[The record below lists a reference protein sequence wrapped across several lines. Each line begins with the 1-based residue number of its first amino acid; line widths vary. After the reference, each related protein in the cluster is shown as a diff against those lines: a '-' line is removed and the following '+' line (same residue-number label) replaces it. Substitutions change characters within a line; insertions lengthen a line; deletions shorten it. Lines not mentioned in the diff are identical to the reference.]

1 VRRYPPQWKL
11 DEEEWHRRRAN
22 YEARTR
28 SLKEGLV
35 RIVGGD
41 GLLRRGL
48 DIPTRGT
55 IVASLSD
62 PRKYNEPVAHF
73 RRYPGFGY
81 GEDGG
86 IGIVYFVDPDI
97 LPAGNPLPGLTT
109 GLLWL
114 GGLFVGSAA
123 VVGTAYAVKQAASPP
138 AMTPAQIAA
147 QQAAFAAARD
157 AQAAAASAAA
167 GGSAASSPAPPGG
180 SAPAPPGGAPA
191 SPGGAPAPPGGSAPA
206 PPGGAPASPGGAP
219 APPGGAP
226 APPGGTTANPVL
238 TADQAG
244 SQAAQNQQAAAASAQ
259 AGGPATSG
267 GQFGQYATTPPTP
280 PTSPAPPAA
289 PPAGPPSAPVCF
301 GNYCPGNAV
310 PQVPGASAIRG
321 NVRG

>member
-1 VRRYPPQWKL
+1 MRRYPPQWKL
-11 DEEEWHRRRAN
+11 DEEEWRRRRAD

-147 QQAAFAAARD
+147 QQAAFAAARN

-167 GGSAASSPAPPGG
+167 GGSAAS
-180 SAPAPPGGAPA
+180 APAPP
-191 SPGGAPAPPGGSAPA
+191 SGAPAPPS
-206 PPGGAPASPGGAP
+206 GAP

-226 APPGGTTANPVL
+226 APPGGAPTPPGGAPAPPGGTIANPVL

-244 SQAAQNQQAAAASAQ
+244 SQAAQNQQAAAASSQ

-280 PTSPAPPAA
+280 PPATSPAPPAA
-289 PPAGPPSAPVCF
+289 PPAGPPSAPASSLCF
-301 GNYCPGNAV
+301 GNYCPGDPI

-321 NVRG
+321 NARG